1 MSGKV
6 EREKILSQ
14 KVMLSLLMAGTMSVC
29 ISGGDVWAKTV
40 YVADG
45 SEVSIN
51 EDLGGDIIA
60 GQFLNKDGQI
70 NCSESQGVEVK
81 SLSGQALQQTANNNL
96 QTHLIFAG
104 TLSSDDEIIG
114 GSYDRIGSGMLTVA
128 GTQIDFSGTAG
139 AITGGGKAASQKD
152 INSSAANSRVS
163 GNTVIN
169 INGGSISG
177 LVAGGGSAKSNVSDT
192 NTTADVGG
200 NTAIHVSGG
209 ELGGLVGGGYAYT
222 YNSVNVRA
230 AARVEGTAAIV
241 INAGQINKIKD
252 TNVAKFND
260 AAIAGGG
267 LAMSSSTQT
276 SAASVYVGKAQIT
289 IAGGTVSGNV
299 YGGGLAVNAGSS
311 AIAGSTQVTIAGGKI
326 NGQKI
331 YGGGSAVGAGSEA
344 VTGNTSLILTAA
356 DTGIDCIYGGG
367 YAVEGGKVTTG
378 NTHIVIDIAGN
389 GKGAEDIFGG
399 NSVYAF
405 PGGTNVQG
413 IVGDTLIEYKNGTS
427 RGMVFGGSEIMG
439 YTSATN
445 DISKVESGN
454 TAIFVTGGILTEAV
468 LGGSKVRL
476 TGDQANKISSTGK
489 DTTVIVSGASVKG
502 LVGGDLVQVLKKTY
516 DKPVRIAEGSV
527 EKTNI
532 IVNGGTVGTL
542 YVDAG
547 ASIQIGDAGF
557 KGAIIGG
564 GVATGGT
571 DENKHALSSVDT
583 ANVVINDGIVNGDV
597 YGGGLSTATLRS
609 GNEADG
615 GISTVASSNVTING
629 GIVNGDIY
637 GGGAAVGA
645 GTYDG
650 GSSSVQNAVVNISGG
665 TVNGSVYAGGYTSGS
680 SAESKIT
687 NAATVNL
694 TAGNVTGSINGSKDI
709 VAGLSKLKVSN
720 YQGNVGT
727 IKNFNEIELTNSDFS
742 SDLVLNGSTART
754 SGQVTLRGQLE
765 ILSAGVQNTLLAQGR
780 QFGVIQNE
788 DGSAAVY
795 LESGSENEEHNN
807 LFFNAKTTEIIT
819 DAKDY
824 VAGIQVNSKQQAGGL
839 SSNKLEFNGD
849 NVKIDVSA
857 SEGKA
862 AGLKI
867 SHSDNG
873 GTLNTEFVFNSAV
886 TEIRAHGNVSN
897 AYYDQVAGIW
907 EGEGSFKADSTTAV
921 TFTGTANIEAASS
934 IVGAYGVYLNG
945 DGGTSTI
952 DFQGDTNIQ
961 AYNGQTLGTAVY
973 VDGEKRSVKL
983 GSAGKLV
990 DLTGDVI
997 AKNSGEVILRGNRNV
1012 ITGTLKSDSG
1022 KIILQGDSYDID
1034 KFVTTNGGKIIV
1046 SSGTLN
1052 IDNIITSDLKDDNSL
1067 IVSGKGVLQATSGT
1081 VFAGDSIKDAIKNK
1095 IEFNSG
1101 KLMISDATY
1110 TLQQSTGY
1118 SKALK
1123 QAAEQDNGNTM
1134 LVLTGT
1140 LVDGTGNAVTEAKAD
1155 DLADTGVIHSAVTG
1169 QVADNGAVAV
1179 GNKDFGVKD
1188 LALGTGNNS
1197 VTISGDG
1204 TSGALTLV
1212 GSSSAGTELVKTSSA
1227 AADVKVEI
1235 KDGAT
1240 LNLGVAGSD
1249 SGGKL
1254 TGSVNISDANS
1265 KINVDAGTF
1274 EITKVEAS
1282 LGTVAINSGAVLKTD
1297 KMEVGTAVANINGA
1311 AEVKELKAAAGSA
1324 INVGTGDSA
1333 GSLVAGNA
1341 ELHGAAVVLDPVWQG
1356 NDTIGQ
1362 ASKAALT
1369 FINNS
1374 VDGLMTVGRNSV
1386 LSLGTDDTAKAET
1399 AFSETGLTWGE
1410 NGVSA
1415 ALYIDRAQQLAASGG
1430 LYIDGNK
1437 DAAAAEANKA
1447 NFAAGSL
1454 LIVNGAGIG
1463 TSGAAALTGSADSK
1477 LTVADG
1483 ARLYLTS
1490 TNAGTYVITDNFT
1503 NSSSI
1508 TGWSADAAK
1517 AEVSV
1522 NKLSEIE
1529 KVEQDAANGKYTVT
1543 VKQKD
1548 VQKTYD
1554 GISLPHILQAMDQS
1568 KTEYA
1573 GIKYLTE
1580 LANDTGLSPSEFVAA
1595 VNDFARGAE
1604 SSGTSRSSALAAA
1617 EIGNA
1622 VQEHLSFA
1630 NLGGEI
1636 SAGLGRGE
1644 DQAESGNIWAQYLHN
1659 KDKVN
1664 DLGGVSYDAQY
1675 NGVVIGGDFAPRGK
1689 YSSGVAF
1696 SYGSG
1701 SSTGSASKN
1710 EFDFWGLS
1718 YYGSVRNADTNLI
1731 FDAGYS
1737 KTSSEFKGVVK
1748 AEPSA
1753 QVFTLGI
1760 KGEQSYDGGH
1770 GTRFV
1775 PYAGLR
1781 YLHIDAD
1788 AYTGTIG
1795 GSAAARYSPD
1805 KADVWLLPLGI
1816 NISHV
1821 SSGADGWL
1829 LRPSIDLAYVWALG
1843 DRDNLMSVTV
1853 PGVDAGDRV
1862 GYELMEKGFFAG
1874 RLGLEAAKDDWS
1886 YGVSYSYQKGS
1897 AAQSSKWFVNVQYS
1911 F

>member
-51 EDLGGDIIA
+51 EDVGGDIIA

-70 NCSESQGVEVK
+70 NCSDSLVTEVK
-81 SLSGQALQQTANNNL
+81 SLSGQALQQAANNNL

-104 TLSSDDEIIG
+104 TLSSGDEIIG

-139 AITGGGKAASQKD
+139 AITGGGKAASQKGS
-152 INSSAANSRVS
+152 NSSAANSRVS

-169 INGGSISG
+169 IDGGSIGG

-209 ELGGLVGGGYAYT
+209 ELGGLVGGGYAYA
-222 YNSVNVRA
+222 YNSVNVQA

-276 SAASVYVGKAQIT
+276 SAASAYVGAAQIT

-311 AIAGSTQVTIAGGKI
+311 AIAGSTQVTIVGGEI
-326 NGQKI
+326 NGRKI
-331 YGGGSAVGAGSEA
+331 YGGGLAYGAGSEA

-405 PGGTNVQG
+405 PGGTNAQG

-454 TAIFVTGGILTEAV
+454 TAIFVTGGTLTEAV

-489 DTTVIVSGASVKG
+489 DATVIVSGASVKG

-615 GISTVASSNVTING
+615 GISTVASANVTMNG

-665 TVNGSVYAGGYTSGS
+665 TVNGSVYGGGYSAGSNVAAKVEHAALNVKGYNGSIQAISGFDRVDITDSDLTTNLQAINKKVAVALNGTATSLKG
-680 SAESKIT
+680 T
-687 NAATVNL
+687 L
-694 TAGNVTGSINGSKDI
+694 TADGAELKLGGTG
-709 VAGLSKLKVSN
+709 GLYAADK
-720 YQGNVGT
+720 
-727 IKNFNEIELTNSDFS
+727 I
-742 SDLVLNGSTART
+742 STA
-754 SGQVTLRGQLE
+754 
-765 ILSAGVQNTLLAQGR
+765 
-780 QFGVIQNE
+780 NE
-788 DGSAAVY
+788 
-795 LESGSENEEHNN
+795 
-807 LFFNAKTTEIIT
+807 
-819 DAKDY
+819 
-824 VAGIQVNSKQQAGGL
+824 
-839 SSNKLEFNGD
+839 
-849 NVKIDVSA
+849 
-857 SEGKA
+857 
-862 AGLKI
+862 
-867 SHSDNG
+867 
-873 GTLNTEFVFNSAV
+873 
-886 TEIRAHGNVSN
+886 
-897 AYYDQVAGIW
+897 
-907 EGEGSFKADSTTAV
+907 
-921 TFTGTANIEAASS
+921 
-934 IVGAYGVYLNG
+934 
-945 DGGTSTI
+945 
-952 DFQGDTNIQ
+952 
-961 AYNGQTLGTAVY
+961 
-973 VDGEKRSVKL
+973 
-983 GSAGKLV
+983 
-990 DLTGDVI
+990 
-997 AKNSGEVILRGNRNV
+997 
-1012 ITGTLKSDSG
+1012 
-1022 KIILQGDSYDID
+1022 
-1034 KFVTTNGGKIIV
+1034 GKIIV
-1046 SSGTLN
+1046 SGGTLN
-1052 IDNIITSDLKDDNSL
+1052 IDNITTDKFALLDNSL
-1067 IVSGKGVLQATSGT
+1067 MVSDKGVLQAAAGT
-1081 VFAGDSIKDAIKNK
+1081 VFEFENDSVKVKAAVSKQVD
-1095 IEFNSG
+1095 FNGG
-1101 KLMISDATY
+1101 KLAVSDATY

-1123 QAAEQDNGNTM
+1123 QAAEQDNGKTM

-1155 DLADTGVIHSAVTG
+1155 DLAYTGVIHSAVTG

-1240 LNLGVAGSD
+1240 LNLGVAGTD

-1333 GSLVAGNA
+1333 GSLAAGNA

-1410 NGVSA
+1410 KGVSA

-1437 DAAAAEANKA
+1437 DTAAANGNEAT
-1447 NFAAGSL
+1447 FAAGSL

-1463 TSGAAALTGSADSK
+1463 TSGTAALTGGTYSK
-1477 LTVADG
+1477 LTVADC

-1604 SSGTSRSSALAAA
+1604 NSGASRSSALAAA

-1636 SAGLGRGE
+1636 PAGLGRGA
-1644 DQAESGNIWAQYLHN
+1644 DQAERGNIWAQYLYN

-1675 NGVVIGGDFAPRGK
+1675 NGVVIGGDFAPQGK

-1748 AEPSA
+1748 AEPSV

-1821 SSGADGWL
+1821 SSGADGWR

-1853 PGVDAGDRV
+1853 PGIDAGDRV
-1862 GYELMEKGFFAG
+1862 GYEWIEKGFFAG
-1874 RLGLEAAKDDWS
+1874 RLGLEAVKDDWS
-1886 YGVSYSYQKGS
+1886 YGVSYSYQKGN